1 MEKLTFLPK
10 MINPTERARDA
21 LCGDRQTSASTTGI
35 LLKSEL
41 LVLKMLQVCRQSS
54 AISLK
59 PPETMNRINARHASG
74 WEGNTEL
81 GQRALPGEPGQPS
94 QQRTPLALV
103 RIAQQPLACSCRAW
117 SHRVR
122 CLGVAEATGDVGRW
136 QGQARGDGGELGAV
150 QRCAGFPGPAD
161 GTHIARSRRPAPWD
175 KSHRNPHRPAWP
187 WPAKHPGLHWDCE
200 RASLSFSP
208 FHPPVQRTTA
218 VCSFT
223 WVIDSLAG
231 IPALAAAAEISVSA
245 LRNISLCTQSP
256 TGQPELHPR
265 LQHLGVG
272 MANLA
277 GKAPGWLSEGRTPPP
292 ILVENVVFSL
302 AVLQFSFWE

>member
-1 MEKLTFLPK
+1 

-81 GQRALPGEPGQPS
+81 GQRALPGGPGQPS
-94 QQRTPLALV
+94 QQRIPLALV

-161 GTHIARSRRPAPWD
+161 GTHIARSRRPPSCATGQIPQKSPSPCLALDSKAPW
-175 KSHRNPHRPAWP
+175 SPLGLRASQPVLQSFSSPCAENHGCLQLYLSYRLSCR
-187 WPAKHPGLHWDCE
+187 HPG
-200 RASLSFSP
+200 S
-208 FHPPVQRTTA
+208 
-218 VCSFT
+218 CSSC
-223 WVIDSLAG
+223 W
-231 IPALAAAAEISVSA
+231 
-245 LRNISLCTQSP
+245 NIGLCTQKYQSLHSEPHRTAWATP
-256 TGQPELHPR
+256 TAATPGCRYGQP
-265 LQHLGVG
+265 
-272 MANLA
+272 
-277 GKAPGWLSEGRTPPP
+277 GWKGSRMVVWREDPPT
-292 ILVENVVFSL
+292 LVENVDFSL

>member
-223 WVIDSLAG
+223 
-231 IPALAAAAEISVSA
+231 
-245 LRNISLCTQSP
+245 
-256 TGQPELHPR
+256 
-265 LQHLGVG
+265 
-272 MANLA
+272 
-277 GKAPGWLSEGRTPPP
+277 
-292 ILVENVVFSL
+292 
-302 AVLQFSFWE
+302 

>member
-1 MEKLTFLPK
+1 

-187 WPAKHPGLHWDCE
+187 WTAKHPGLHRDCE

-208 FHPPVQRTTA
+208 FHSPVQRTTA

-223 WVIDSLAG
+223 
-231 IPALAAAAEISVSA
+231 
-245 LRNISLCTQSP
+245 
-256 TGQPELHPR
+256 
-265 LQHLGVG
+265 
-272 MANLA
+272 
-277 GKAPGWLSEGRTPPP
+277 
-292 ILVENVVFSL
+292 
-302 AVLQFSFWE
+302 

>member
-1 MEKLTFLPK
+1 MEKLSFLPK

-59 PPETMNRINARHASG
+59 PPETMNRINARHTSG

-81 GQRALPGEPGQPS
+81 GQRALPGGPGQPS
-94 QQRTPLALV
+94 QQRIPLALV

-161 GTHIARSRRPAPWD
+161 GTHIARSRRPPSCAMGQIPQKSPSPCLALASKAPW
-175 KSHRNPHRPAWP
+175 SPLGLRASQPVLQSFSSPCAENHGCLQLYLSYRLSCS
-187 WPAKHPGLHWDCE
+187 HPG
-200 RASLSFSP
+200 S
-208 FHPPVQRTTA
+208 
-218 VCSFT
+218 CS
-223 WVIDSLAG
+223 S
-231 IPALAAAAEISVSA
+231 
-245 LRNISLCTQSP
+245 C
-256 TGQPELHPR
+256 
-265 LQHLGVG
+265 
-272 MANLA
+272 
-277 GKAPGWLSEGRTPPP
+277 
-292 ILVENVVFSL
+292 
-302 AVLQFSFWE
+302 